1 MRAFPTLL
9 TPEYGRNYLNRIRPT
24 FLKRSDPFLVVNFW
38 RIIYVCRAN
47 GIFNV
52 TEVREIGT
60 FVISSRA
67 ATYGA
72 DETWAGKI
80 LGNSKKR
87 GSRER
92 ERNAEGRVSGARGI
106 TRSEETWNGDE
117 RAE

>member
-1 MRAFPTLL
+1 M
-9 TPEYGRNYLNRIRPT
+9 T

-52 TEVREIGT
+52 TEARKIGT

-67 ATYGA
+67 ATYGT

-80 LGNSKKR
+80 LGNVQ
-87 GSRER
+87 E
-92 ERNAEGRVSGARGI
+92 EGA
-106 TRSEETWNGDE
+106 
-117 RAE
+117 A